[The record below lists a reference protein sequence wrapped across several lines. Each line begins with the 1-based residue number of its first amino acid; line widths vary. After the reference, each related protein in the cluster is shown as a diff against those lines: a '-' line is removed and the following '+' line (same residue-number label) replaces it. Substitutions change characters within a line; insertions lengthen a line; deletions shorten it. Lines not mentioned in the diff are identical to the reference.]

1 MKRAKFFLVIFFV
14 GLALLVNATPQSNM
28 QEQKKAVQDLIKR
41 VLPQKAN
48 DFEIEFIS
56 KDADDKDIFE
66 VFSKN
71 DKIILRGNNGVSV
84 ASAFNY
90 YLKHIA
96 HCQITW
102 NGTNL
107 NLPEPLPRVDQMIR
121 QKSPYKYRYYL
132 NYCTFNY
139 SMSWWDWER
148 WQKEIDWMAM
158 NGINMPL
165 ALTGQNSIWREVY
178 KSLGFSDEDLKDF
191 FSGPAYFSWFW
202 MGNLDGWDGPLP
214 LSFMQKQE
222 ELQKKILQQE
232 RSLGMTPI
240 LPAFTGHVPPSFQE
254 KFPQAKIRK
263 TSWVNFPEV
272 CILDPNEPLFTEI
285 GKRFIEEEIRV
296 FGSDHFYSA
305 DTFNENRPPSN
316 DSLFLNNISQ
326 KVYQSMQIADPA
338 ATWIMQGW
346 LFYHDKNF
354 WRQNAI
360 KALLNGIPND
370 KMIILD
376 LWSERYPV
384 WKSTEAYYGKPW
396 IWNMLH
402 NFGKNINL
410 SGYMSSVA
418 QHPAQALHNPVA
430 DKMMGI
436 GLTMEGIEQN
446 PIIYDMMLENV
457 WCDTPIEINNWL
469 NNYALRRYGEKNANI
484 EKAWKILSQS
494 VYADTITNGG
504 PESIITGRPTFKKN
518 PGGTCNTTLPY
529 NPMMLVEAW
538 KLFITASDEFKN
550 SDGYQFDVVDIT
562 RQVMADYASA
572 IQQQMAKDYQTKNLS
587 SFRKNSQRF
596 LDLISDM
603 DELLATRKDFLLG
616 IWLED
621 AKKWGTNDEE
631 RKLYEK
637 NARDLITL
645 WGDKDCHIHDY
656 ACKQWSGLLNGFY
669 KVRWKKFINQVIT
682 DLSQRKEF
690 DQQKF
695 DEQIKDW
702 EWEWVNS
709 NELYPTF
716 TKGDPVKVT
725 KKFYKKYYQQII
737 KDWQRN

>member
-56 KDADDKDIFE
+56 KDSDDKDIFE

-107 NLPEPLPRVDQMIR
+107 NLPEPLPKVDQLIR

-272 CILDPNEPLFTEI
+272 CIL
-285 GKRFIEEEIRV
+285 
-296 FGSDHFYSA
+296 
-305 DTFNENRPPSN
+305 
-316 DSLFLNNISQ
+316 
-326 KVYQSMQIADPA
+326 
-338 ATWIMQGW
+338 
-346 LFYHDKNF
+346 
-354 WRQNAI
+354 
-360 KALLNGIPND
+360 
-370 KMIILD
+370 
-376 LWSERYPV
+376 
-384 WKSTEAYYGKPW
+384 
-396 IWNMLH
+396 
-402 NFGKNINL
+402 
-410 SGYMSSVA
+410 
-418 QHPAQALHNPVA
+418 
-430 DKMMGI
+430 
-436 GLTMEGIEQN
+436 
-446 PIIYDMMLENV
+446 
-457 WCDTPIEINNWL
+457 
-469 NNYALRRYGEKNANI
+469 
-484 EKAWKILSQS
+484 
-494 VYADTITNGG
+494 
-504 PESIITGRPTFKKN
+504 
-518 PGGTCNTTLPY
+518 
-529 NPMMLVEAW
+529 
-538 KLFITASDEFKN
+538 
-550 SDGYQFDVVDIT
+550 
-562 RQVMADYASA
+562 
-572 IQQQMAKDYQTKNLS
+572 
-587 SFRKNSQRF
+587 
-596 LDLISDM
+596 
-603 DELLATRKDFLLG
+603 
-616 IWLED
+616 
-621 AKKWGTNDEE
+621 
-631 RKLYEK
+631 
-637 NARDLITL
+637 
-645 WGDKDCHIHDY
+645 
-656 ACKQWSGLLNGFY
+656 
-669 KVRWKKFINQVIT
+669 
-682 DLSQRKEF
+682 
-690 DQQKF
+690 
-695 DEQIKDW
+695 
-702 EWEWVNS
+702 
-709 NELYPTF
+709 
-716 TKGDPVKVT
+716 
-725 KKFYKKYYQQII
+725 
-737 KDWQRN
+737 

>member
-1 MKRAKFFLVIFFV
+1 MKWAKFFLVIFFV
-14 GLALLVNATPQSNM
+14 GLALLINATPQINM

-56 KDADDKDIFE
+56 KDSDDKDVFE

-71 DKIILRGNNGVSV
+71 DKIILRGNNGVSL

-90 YLKHIA
+90 YLKYVA

-107 NLPEPLPRVDQMIR
+107 NLPEPLPKVDQVIKR
-121 QKSPYKYRYYL
+121 ESPYKYRYYL

-139 SMSWWDWER
+139 SMSWWNWER

-178 KSLGFSDEDLKDF
+178 KSFGFTDEDLKDF

-202 MGNLDGWDGPLP
+202 MGNLDGWGGPLP

-232 RSLGMTPI
+232 RYLGMTPI
-240 LPAFTGHVPPSFQE
+240 LPAFTGHVPPSFPE
-254 KFPQAKIRK
+254 KFPQAKVRK

-296 FGSDHFYSA
+296 FGSDHFYSS

-316 DSLFLNNISQ
+316 DSVFLNDISQ
-326 KVYQSMQIADPA
+326 KVYQSMQLADPEV
-338 ATWIMQGW
+338 TWIMQGW

-354 WRQNAI
+354 WRPNAI

-370 KMIILD
+370 RMIILD

-384 WKSTEAYYGKPW
+384 WQNTEAYYGKPW
-396 IWNMLH
+396 IWNLLH

-410 SGYMSSVA
+410 SGYMSSIA
-418 QHPAQALHNPVA
+418 QNPAKAFHNPTA
-430 DKMMGI
+430 SKMIGI

-446 PIIYDMMLENV
+446 PVIYDMMLENI
-457 WCDTPIEINNWL
+457 WCDTPIDINNWL
-469 NNYALRRYGEKNANI
+469 DNYALRRYGKKNINI
-484 EKAWKILSQS
+484 ERAWEILSQS

-504 PESIITGRPTFKKN
+504 TESIISGRPTFKKN
-518 PGGTCNTTLPY
+518 PGGTCNTQLPY
-529 NPMMLVEAW
+529 NPMMLIDAW
-538 KLFITASDEFKN
+538 KLFISSSDEFKN
-550 SDGYQFDVVDIT
+550 SDGYRYDIVDVT
-562 RQVMADYASA
+562 RQVLADYASI
-572 IQQQMAKDYQTKNLS
+572 IQQQMAKDYKTKNLS
-587 SFRKNSQRF
+587 SFKKNSQRF
-596 LDLISDM
+596 LDLVSDM

-621 AKKWGTNDEE
+621 AKKWGTNEEE
-631 RKLYEK
+631 RKLFEK

-645 WGDKDCHIHDY
+645 WGDKDCHLHDY

-669 KVRWKKFINQVIT
+669 KVRWQKFINQVID
-682 DLSQRKEF
+682 DLSRQKEF

-702 EWEWVNS
+702 EWQWVNS

-716 TKGDPVKVT
+716 TKNNPVKVA
-725 KKFYKKYYQQII
+725 KKFYKKYYEQII

>member
-1 MKRAKFFLVIFFV
+1 MKWAKFFLVIFFV
-14 GLALLVNATPQSNM
+14 GLALLANATSQSNV

-56 KDADDKDIFE
+56 KDADDKDVFE

-90 YLKHIA
+90 YLKYVA
-96 HCQITW
+96 HYQITW
-102 NGTNL
+102 NGVNL
-107 NLPEPLPRVDQMIR
+107 NLPEPLPKVDQLIR
-121 QKSPYKYRYYL
+121 RKSPYKYRYYL

-158 NGINMPL
+158 NGINLLL

-178 KSLGFSDEDLKDF
+178 KSFGFTDEDLKNF

-202 MGNLDGWDGPLP
+202 MGNLDGWGGPLP
-214 LSFMQKQE
+214 VSFMQRQE

-232 RSLGMTPI
+232 RCLGMTPI

-305 DTFNENRPPSN
+305 DTFNENRPPFK
-316 DSLFLNNISQ
+316 DSVFLNDISQ
-326 KVYQSMQIADPA
+326 KVFQSMQLADPE

-346 LFYHDKNF
+346 LFHYDRDF
-354 WRQNAI
+354 WDNNAI

-384 WKSTEAYYGKPW
+384 WGSTEAYYGKPW

-410 SGYMSSVA
+410 SGYMSSIA
-418 QHPAQALHNPVA
+418 QNPAKALRNPTA
-430 DKMMGI
+430 GKMIGI

-446 PIIYDMMLENV
+446 PVIYDMMLENV
-457 WCDTPIEINNWL
+457 WCDTPIEIDKWL
-469 NNYALRRYGEKNANI
+469 NNYALRRYGKKNTNI
-484 EKAWKILSQS
+484 EQAWKILSQS
-494 VYADTITNGG
+494 AYADTITNGG

-518 PGGTCNTTLPY
+518 PGGTCNTKLPY
-529 NPMMLVEAW
+529 NPMMLIEAW
-538 KLFITASDEFKN
+538 KLFISASDEFKN
-550 SDGYQFDVVDIT
+550 SDGYQYDIVDVT
-562 RQVMADYASA
+562 RQVLADYASVV
-572 IQQQMAKDYQTKNLS
+572 QQQMAKDYKTKNLS
-587 SFRKNSQRF
+587 SFKKSSQRF

-621 AKKWGTNDEE
+621 AKKWGTNEEE
-631 RKLYEK
+631 RKLFEK

-645 WGDKDCHIHDY
+645 WGDKDCHIYDY

-669 KVRWKKFINQVIT
+669 KVRWQKFINQAID
-682 DLSQRKEF
+682 DLSQQKKF

-702 EWEWVNS
+702 EWQWINS

-716 TKGDPVKVT
+716 TKGDPVKVA
-725 KKFYKKYYQQII
+725 KKFYKKYYQHII
-737 KDWQRN
+737 TDWQRN